1 MKPVLML
8 DQTQIKA
15 SQEKTISDINMA
27 TKNLTTYT
35 TNSHKT
41 LTKYSKSNPRTYK
54 KGNKL

>member
-41 LTKYSKSNPRTYK
+41 LTKYSISNPRTYK
-54 KGNKL
+54 KR